1 MRLTRVLVGL
11 LTALLAPLPAGSAL
25 ATGSPAGVAFLLL
38 PTGTFEIVPGES
50 SVTFFVPDNR
60 GGFSGHTTRVTGRV
74 IVESPDGGET
84 YTARVTAA
92 IDAPS
97 ITTDSGLRD
106 ASMRATYLRTS
117 QYPAITFTGTVTSHP
132 GLGIHPFPA
141 PVRGEVTIRDVT
153 REEQF
158 TATVVAL
165 AQEYLADVSAS
176 IRMADYGIPYPRAF
190 IFVAR
195 DPVTVKLH
203 ILARAC
209 RACSASLP
217 SGAPPPPR

>member
-1 MRLTRVLVGL
+1 MSLFIVFFA
-11 LTALLAPLPAGSAL
+11 ALLAPRAPAWAQL
-25 ATGSPAGVAFLLL
+25 LLL
-38 PTGTFEIVPGES
+38 PTGTFEIVPGDS

-60 GGFSGHTTRVTGRV
+60 GGFSGHTTRIAGRV
-74 IVESPDGGET
+74 TIESHDGGET
-84 YTARVTAA
+84 YTARVTAV
-92 IDAPS
+92 IDAGS
-97 ITTDSGLRD
+97 ITTDSDLRD
-106 ASMRATYLRTS
+106 ASMRSAYLRTG
-117 QYPAITFTGTVTSHP
+117 QYPTIAFAGTAMAHP
-132 GLGIHPFPA
+132 GLGVRPFPT

-165 AQEYLADVSAS
+165 AREYLADISTS

-203 ILARAC
+203 ILARQAD
-209 RACSASLP
+209 SP
-217 SGAPPPPR
+217 